1 MSSNRLLDEM
11 EDFIKQKIET
21 ERWTH
26 HRLSVYLKQR
36 FPAIRGLSTRS
47 LQRLV
52 VLMHLSTLSPT
63 TPLPGLLG
71 ELVGRWGFGRS
82 KNQILHS

>member
-26 HRLSVYLKQR
+26 HRLSIYLKQR
-36 FPAIRGLSTRS
+36 FPAVRGLSIRS

-52 VLMHLSTLSPT
+52 VVKPL
-63 TPLPGLLG
+63 TPRGVTHSR
-71 ELVGRWGFGRS
+71 ER
-82 KNQILHS
+82 ILI